1 MTVILQMNSSG
12 LYELFKV
19 FDPTYDEMCAKGVE
33 IKIIDN
39 CFGRV

>member
-19 FDPTYDEMCAKGVE
+19 FDPPYDEMCTRESG
-33 IKIIDN
+33 DQN
-39 CFGRV
+39 H